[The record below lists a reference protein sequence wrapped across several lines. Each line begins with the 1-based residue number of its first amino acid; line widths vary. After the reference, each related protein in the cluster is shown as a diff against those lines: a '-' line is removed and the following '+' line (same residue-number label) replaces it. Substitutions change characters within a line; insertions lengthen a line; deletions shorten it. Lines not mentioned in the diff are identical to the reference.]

1 MGCETYLAGLEQ
13 ALSWPRNLVSCHKRY
28 GVQVFRL
35 PEAPI
40 RYMDGYVEPVYRHL
54 KKAHS
59 RCAQGVDLLM
69 VTSVDEAG
77 DTCE

>member
-1 MGCETYLAGLEQ
+1 
-13 ALSWPRNLVSCHKRY
+13 
-28 GVQVFRL
+28 VFRL